1 MRAFSGRYISPNP
14 RLRNAQIALARAPV
28 GGGGVSENQVM
39 PDGSV
44 QTIPGV
50 QAQIPRGVTLQYNV
64 LVADTV
70 ALAVNFDRKFLFIL
84 NNDVLG
90 DVWGAWGVPAK
101 VGVGMKFKAG
111 GGGIMLDNNVPT
123 AELHLIGTI
132 ASNQN
137 FTIISG

>member
-1 MRAFSGRYISPNP
+1 MKGFRGQSISPNP

-44 QTIPGV
+44 ITIPGN
-50 QAQIPRGVTLQYNV
+50 QAQIARGVTLQYNV
-64 LVADTV
+64 LAADSV
-70 ALAVNFDRKFLFIL
+70 ALAVDFDRKYLFLL

-90 DVWGAWGVPAK
+90 DVWGAWGSPAK

-137 FTIISG
+137 FTIITG

>member
-1 MRAFSGRYISPNP
+1 MRAFSGLPVSVNP

-28 GGGGVSENQVM
+28 GGGGVTVNRVM

-50 QAQIPRGVTLQYNV
+50 SAQIPRGVTLQYNV
-64 LVADTV
+64 LAADTV
-70 ALAVNFDRKFLFIL
+70 ALAVDFDRKFLFIF

-90 DVWGAWGVPAK
+90 DVWGAWGSPAK

>member
-1 MRAFSGRYISPNP
+1 MKGFRGQSISPNP
-14 RLRNAQIALARAPV
+14 RLRNAQIALAREPV
-28 GGGGVSENQVM
+28 GGGGVSQNQVQ

-44 QTIPGV
+44 ITIPGV
-50 QAQIPRGVTLQYNV
+50 KAQIPRGVTLQYNV
-64 LVADTV
+64 LAADSV
-70 ALAVNFDRKFLFIL
+70 ALAVDFDRKYLFLL

-90 DVWGAWGVPAK
+90 DVWGAWGSPAK

-137 FTIISG
+137 FTIITG